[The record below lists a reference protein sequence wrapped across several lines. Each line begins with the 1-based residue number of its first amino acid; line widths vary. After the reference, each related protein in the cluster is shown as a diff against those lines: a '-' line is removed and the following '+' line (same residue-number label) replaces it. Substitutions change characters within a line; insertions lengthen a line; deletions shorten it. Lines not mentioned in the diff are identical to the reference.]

1 MSPSTSTRATTRPIT
16 FRDLGVRPIIN
27 CRGTYTIV
35 SGSRILPQVAEAM
48 VAASDAYVD
57 MDELMEKVGERLAA
71 LTGAEWGY
79 ITSGCAAALAE
90 VAAACIAGADPEKI
104 ARLPDTT
111 GMKNEILMQRAHRN
125 QYDRAL
131 RLTGA
136 VIVEVETE
144 DELRASIGERT
155 ALIAINADHEC
166 EETIPTPQMIAIAR
180 EYGIPTLVDAAAQRP
195 DVPNI
200 YLAMGADAVAYSG
213 GKCLRGLQASGLVLG
228 KKALLKAAYLHSAP
242 HHSLG
247 RPMKAG
253 KEEIMGLLTAV
264 EAWILGRDHAAE
276 WRMWEGYLE
285 CIRQA
290 VADLPSVTT
299 RIDPPGIFNV
309 APTLVIAWDPA
320 VVGCTPAQA
329 HRALWEGEPRITLHL
344 LPEGLRIMPY
354 MMEEGEDSLV
364 AARLR
369 EVLTCRC
376 WPRPESPTPPNV
388 DVTGTWRVKIAYV
401 YGRSQHTMRLT
412 QNGGDLTG
420 EYITP
425 YARKPLQGAVQGHE
439 IAFSVS
445 LGYQSNEVVYTF
457 KGTVE
462 REAMAGEVGLGEY
475 GSAAWTAKGENLP
488 KSSANA

>member
-1 MSPSTSTRATTRPIT
+1 MSPSTSTKATTRPLT

-90 VAAACIAGADPEKI
+90 LAAACMAGADPEKI

-111 GMKNEILMQRAHRN
+111 GMKHEIIMQRAHRN

-136 VIVEVETE
+136 VIVEVDTA
-144 DELRASIGERT
+144 DDLRAAINERT
-155 ALIAINADHEC
+155 ALIAVNADHER
-166 EETIPTPQMIAIAR
+166 EETIPTPEMIAIAR
-180 EYGIPTLVDAAAQRP
+180 EYRIPTLVDAAAQRP

-213 GKCLRGLQASGLVLG
+213 GKCLRGPQASGLVLG
-228 KKALLKAAYLHSAP
+228 KKALLKAAFLHSAP
-242 HHSLG
+242 HHGLG
-247 RPMKAG
+247 RPMKVG

-264 EAWILGRDHAAE
+264 EAWILGRDHEAE

-285 CIRQA
+285 HIRQA
-290 VADLPSVTT
+290 VADLPSVAT

-309 APTLVIAWDPA
+309 APTLVITWQPE
-320 VVGCTPAQA
+320 VLGCTPAQV
-329 HRALWEGEPRITLHL
+329 HQALWEGEPRITLHL
-344 LPEGLRIMPY
+344 LSDGLRVMPY
-354 MMEEGEDSLV
+354 MMEEGEDALV

-369 EVLTCRC
+369 ELLTGRC
-376 WPRPESPTPPNV
+376 WPQPEPPSPPAV
-388 DVTGTWRVKIAYV
+388 DITGLWQVEIAYV
-401 YGRSQHTMRLT
+401 YGQSSHTMRLS
-412 QNGGDLTG
+412 QEGALLTG
-420 EYITP
+420 EYHTP
-425 YARKPLQGAVQGHE
+425 YARTPLRGEVHGHRV
-439 IAFSVS
+439 IFSVS
-445 LGYQSNEVVYTF
+445 LGYQSNETVYAF
-457 KGTVE
+457 EGAVE
-462 REAMAGEVGLGEY
+462 GARIAGRVALGEY
-475 GSAAWTAKGENLP
+475 GAAMWEARREISP
-488 KSSANA
+488 

>member
-1 MSPSTSTRATTRPIT
+1 MSPSTSTKATTRPLT
-16 FRDLGVRPIIN
+16 FRDLGVRPVIN

-35 SGSRILPQVAEAM
+35 SGSRLLPQVAEAM

-111 GMKNEILMQRAHRN
+111 GMKNEIIMQRAHRN

-136 VIVEVETE
+136 TIVEVETE
-144 DELRASIGERT
+144 EELRAAINERT
-155 ALIAINADHEC
+155 ALIAINADHER
-166 EETIPTPQMIAIAR
+166 EETIPTPQMIAIGR
-180 EYGIPTLVDAAAQRP
+180 EYRIPTLVDAAAQRP

-213 GKCLRGLQASGLVLG
+213 GKCLRGPQASGLVLG
-228 KKALLKAAYLHSAP
+228 NKALLKAAFLHSAP

-247 RPMKAG
+247 RPMKVG

-264 EAWILGRDHAAE
+264 EAWILGRDHEAE

-285 CIRQA
+285 RIRQA
-290 VADLPSVTT
+290 VADLPSVRT

-309 APTLVIAWDPA
+309 APTLAITWQPEVL
-320 VVGCTPAQA
+320 GCTPEQV
-329 HRALWEGEPRITLHL
+329 HQALWEGEPRITLHL
-344 LPEGLRIMPY
+344 LPDGLRVMPY
-354 MMEEGEDSLV
+354 MMEEGEDVLV
-364 AARLR
+364 AKRLR
-369 EVLTCRC
+369 ELLTYPH
-376 WPRPESPTPPNV
+376 WPQPQPPAPPQV
-388 DVTGTWRVKIAYV
+388 EVTGTWAVEIAYV
-401 YGRSQHTMRLT
+401 YGQSRHTMRLR
-412 QNGGDLTG
+412 QDGARVSG
-420 EYITP
+420 EYTTP
-425 YARKPLQGAVQGHE
+425 YARTPLQGEVQGE
-439 IAFSVS
+439 KITFSAS
-445 LGYQSNEVVYTF
+445 LGYQSNETVYAF
-457 KGTVE
+457 EGAVE
-462 REAMAGEVGLGEY
+462 GNAMAGRVGLGEY
-475 GSAAWTAKGENLP
+475 GWATWQARKEISP
-488 KSSANA
+488 

>member
-1 MSPSTSTRATTRPIT
+1 MSPSTSTQATTRPIT
-16 FRDLGVRPIIN
+16 FHDLGVRPVIN

-57 MDELMEKVGERLAA
+57 MDELMDKVGERLAA

-111 GMKNEILMQRAHRN
+111 GMKNEIIMQRAHRN

-136 VIVEVETE
+136 IIVEVDTAE
-144 DELRASIGERT
+144 ELRAAISERT
-155 ALIAINADHEC
+155 ALIAVNADHER

-180 EYGIPTLVDAAAQRP
+180 EYGIPCLVDAAAQRP

-213 GKCLRGLQASGLVLG
+213 GKCLRGPQASGLVLG
-228 KKALLKAAYLHSAP
+228 KKALLQAAYLHSAP
-242 HHSLG
+242 HHGLG
-247 RPMKAG
+247 RPMKVG

-264 EAWILGRDHAAE
+264 EAWILGRDHEAE
-276 WRMWEGYLE
+276 WQMWEGYLE
-285 CIRQA
+285 RIRRA

-309 APTLVIAWDPA
+309 APTLVIAWDPT
-320 VVGCTPAQA
+320 VLGCTPAQV
-329 HRALWEGEPRITLHL
+329 HQALWEGEPRITLHL
-344 LPEGLRIMPY
+344 LPKGLRVMPY
-354 MMEEGEDSLV
+354 MMEAGEDTLV
-364 AARLR
+364 AERLR
-369 EVLTCRC
+369 ELLTRRS
-376 WPRPESPTPPNV
+376 WPQPEPPAPPKVNL
-388 DVTGTWRVKIAYV
+388 TGIWAVEITYV
-401 YGRSQHTMRLT
+401 YGRSQHTVRFAQEGT
-412 QNGGDLTG
+412 HLTG

-425 YARKPLQGAVQGHE
+425 YAQKPLQGSVQGE
-439 IAFSVS
+439 RVAFSVS
-445 LGYQSNEVVYTF
+445 LGYQSNETVYAF
-457 KGTVE
+457 EGISEGE
-462 REAMAGEVGLGEY
+462 RLAGKVDLGEF
-475 GSAAWTAKGENLP
+475 GSAAWAATREISP
-488 KSSANA
+488 KNA